1 MLKTWS
7 TNAEIP
13 GQEVIRN
20 PKHHIGSNVCMQY
33 VCIFFFGLAFI
44 RLYQNCSLTNLTF
57 YAPLQHNL
65 KTSKN
70 WCFPIFS
77 EYKSKTSIENG
88 LRPSY
93 FQNPF

>member
-57 YAPLQHNL
+57 NL
-65 KTSKN
+65 CSTSTQ
-70 WCFPIFS
+70 P
-77 EYKSKTSIENG
+77 ENIKK
-88 LRPSY
+88 LVFSY
-93 FQNPF
+93 FQ